1 MIDRNKER
9 SVNIRLIRGEVAILA
24 RLNSLDVYYSNIV
37 PEARNRLPRVS
48 VRNSLLGL
56 VPQTYLL
63 VNVYAHTQGI
73 STDTDALHQNSTAKT
88 WRHEETAP
96 SGHRESANI
105 FIEKFHRKT
114 DWSKSYYAFRGLPID
129 FDGSTINRGNLAT
142 VFHIDFL

>member
-1 MIDRNKER
+1 MIDQTIGQNKEC

-24 RLNSLDVYYSNIV
+24 GLNSLDVYYSNIV

-63 VNVYAHTQGI
+63 VNVYTQTHAHTQGV

-88 WRHEETAP
+88 RRHDETAP
-96 SGHRESANI
+96 SGHRKSSNI

-114 DWSKSYYAFRGLPID
+114 D
-129 FDGSTINRGNLAT
+129 
-142 VFHIDFL
+142 